1 MKADT
6 PDTAI
11 GRDVLTAGTAP
22 AWPRSRPGAVPGTAA
37 PDAAAAVTG
46 LYQGHA
52 VGLIRLALVML
63 GDRPAAEDIVQ
74 DAFTGLYRRW
84 AHLADPGKAPAYLRS
99 ATINGC
105 RNELRRRLRARRRPG
120 EPVTDIASAEFAAL
134 VGEEHR
140 EVLAGLRRLPSRQR
154 EALVLRFYLDLTEPE
169 IAAAMGI
176 SPGTV
181 KSTTARGLASL
192 GRLLQE
198 NDR

>member
-1 MKADT
+1 MRADT
-6 PDTAI
+6 SNAAT
-11 GRDVLTAGTAP
+11 GRDFPGTSP
-22 AWPRSRPGAVPGTAA
+22 ADAGAV
-37 PDAAAAVTG
+37 AAVTR

-52 VGLIRLALVML
+52 VGLIRLAVVML
-63 GDRPAAEDIVQ
+63 GDRPAAEDVVQ
-74 DAFTGLYRRW
+74 DAFAGLYRRW
-84 AHLADPGKAPAYLRS
+84 VHLADPGKAPAYLRS

-169 IAAAMGI
+169 IAAAMGV

-198 NDR
+198 NSR